1 MHPGTGTGV
10 VVALIAV
17 CPCMRHASG
26 QTSFPPC
33 HLPRARHV
41 PVLDFFTF
49 LVACHCRPTVGEI
62 PTPHGPI
69 PQPKHQRVRTHT
81 VLVIDRSIYRNS
93 SQVGCRNSLDPFF
106 IPNDQSCVRQEF
118 GENEGNS
125 HPACVGNQSQ
135 KPRQNKKKGNCN
147 EISAINKFR
156 NLYHS

>member
-81 VLVIDRSIYRNS
+81 ALRPKWGVGTAWIPSSYPTTKVAFGRSSGRMRETVTQPVWAINRRK
-93 SQVGCRNSLDPFF
+93 QD
-106 IPNDQSCVRQEF
+106 
-118 GENEGNS
+118 
-125 HPACVGNQSQ
+125 
-135 KPRQNKKKGNCN
+135 KTKKK
-147 EISAINKFR
+147 ATVTKFR
-156 NLYHS
+156 PSTSLGICTIRRFVLIPP